1 MDAVLF
7 CCQHERFDSH
17 QQRATIRGMTTIK
30 EHDMRHEWRTVNGVR
45 LHCVIAGDG
54 PLVVLLHGFPEFWYS
69 WRHQIPALARHFTVV
84 APDLRGYNLSDK
96 PERIQDYELPELVED
111 VAQLIQSF
119 GQEQAIV
126 VGHDWGGAIAWG
138 TALTRPDVVE
148 KLIIL
153 NVPHPRT
160 FVQNLLTNPRQML
173 RSWYTGFFQ
182 LPWLPE
188 AAFRAN
194 NYQAI
199 EQAFRNTAVHKERFP
214 DKVIEQYKGAAA
226 QAGALTAAIN
236 YYRANA
242 RRGMGKLAGTDT
254 VVCAPTLVVW
264 GEQDFAL
271 GKELNDRLARYVPD
285 LTLHFIPDASHWVQ
299 QDRPDLVNEY
309 MLAFLGHPQ
318 TV

>member
-1 MDAVLF
+1 MIE
-7 CCQHERFDSH
+7 QHDLS
-17 QQRATIRGMTTIK
+17 
-30 EHDMRHEWRTVNGVR
+30 HEWRTVNGVR
-45 LHCVIAGDG
+45 LHCVVAGDG

-69 WRHQIPALARHFTVV
+69 WRHQIPALAQHFTVV

-96 PERIQDYELPELVED
+96 PAHLKEYELPQLVED

-119 GQEQAIV
+119 GHKQATV
-126 VGHDWGGAIAWG
+126 VGHDWGAAIGWE

-153 NVPHPRT
+153 NVPHPRL

-173 RSWYTGFFQ
+173 RSWYIGFFQ

-188 AAFRAN
+188 AALRAN

-199 EQAFRNTAVHKERFP
+199 EQAFRNTAMHKERFP
-214 DKVIEQYKGAAA
+214 DEVIDQYKHAAA
-226 QAGALTAAIN
+226 QAGALRAAIN

-242 RRGMGKLAGTDT
+242 RRGMWRLAGTDP
-254 VVCAPTLVVW
+254 VVRVPTLVMW
-264 GEQDFAL
+264 GEQDVAL
-271 GKELNDRLARYVPD
+271 GKELNNGLERYVPD
-285 LTLHFIPDASHWVQ
+285 LTLRFIKDASHWVQ

-309 MLAFLGHPQ
+309 LLAFLDKRQ
-318 TV
+318 TT

>member
-1 MDAVLF
+1 V
-7 CCQHERFDSH
+7 
-17 QQRATIRGMTTIK
+17 
-30 EHDMRHEWRTVNGVR
+30 
-45 LHCVIAGDG
+45 AGDG
-54 PLVVLLHGFPEFWYS
+54 PLAVLLHGFPEFWYS
-69 WRHQIPALARHFTVV
+69 WRHQIPALAQHFTVA

-96 PERIQDYELPELVED
+96 PARVKDYELPELVED

-119 GQEQAIV
+119 GYEQAIV
-126 VGHDWGGAIAWG
+126 VGHDWGAAIAWE
-138 TALTRPDVVE
+138 TALTRPEVVE

-153 NVPHPRT
+153 NVPHPRV
-160 FVQNLLTNPRQML
+160 FVQNLLTNPQQIL
-173 RSWYTGFFQ
+173 RSWYMGFFQ

-199 EQAFRNTAVHKERFP
+199 EQAFRNTAVYKERFP
-214 DKVIEQYKGAAA
+214 DEVIEQYKSAAA

-242 RRGMGKLAGTDT
+242 RRGMWKLAGTDP
-254 VVCAPTLVVW
+254 VVRVPTLVVW

-271 GKELNDRLARYVPD
+271 GKELNDGLARYVPN
-285 LTLHFIPDASHWVQ
+285 LTLRFIEDASHWVQ

-309 MLAFLGHPQ
+309 MLDFLG
-318 TV
+318 TC